1 MPRAAGST
9 TTTSDSSPEPRRR
22 ADAPVGVILCN
33 LGSPAS
39 PETADVRRYLAEF
52 LADPRVVE
60 ANPVV
65 WWLVRNL
72 VVLPFRPRA
81 SARLYRSIWTRD
93 GSPLIVE
100 SRRQAEWLA
109 RELGAGFRVRLA
121 MRYGEP
127 SIAVAVEDLCAAG
140 CERIVLLPLFPQYS
154 APTSGSVYA
163 AVYAA
168 LAARRV
174 QPALRVV
181 PPYFDD
187 PGYVRALAARV
198 VEATAGTRIDHHVF
212 SFHGLPASYVARG
225 DPYRDQCERTAAAL
239 ARELALP
246 PDRWSIVFQ
255 SRFGREPWLEP
266 YADRY
271 VPALAR
277 RAPRVSIAMPGF
289 TADCL
294 ETLEEI
300 AIRLRESFVEAG
312 GEQLVVVP
320 ALNDHPAWLEALA
333 ALVRREA
340 PGR

>member
-9 TTTSDSSPEPRRR
+9 TKTSSSSPEPHRR
-22 ADAPVGVILCN
+22 AHAPVGVILCN

-72 VVLPFRPRA
+72 IVLPFRPRA
-81 SARLYRSIWTRD
+81 SAELYRRIWTSE

-168 LAARRV
+168 LASRRV

-187 PGYVRALAARV
+187 PGYIRALAARDV
-198 VEATAGTRIDHHVF
+198 GGRQPVEAEHVVVDPCPR
-212 SFHGLPASYVARG
+212 GRLDDARG
-225 DPYRDQCERTAAAL
+225 DPYREHCERTAAAL

-246 PDRWSIVFQ
+246 PERWSIVFQ

-277 RAPRVSIAMPGF
+277 RAPRVSISMPGF

-300 AIRLRESFVEAG
+300 AIRLRERFMEAG

-320 ALNDHPAWLEALA
+320 ALNDHPAWLDALA

-340 PGR
+340 PAG